1 MRKSQDSLLLGSAA
15 ASALAS
21 SSTLPDGKELKS
33 WEQALHFT
41 HTFYVNNQA
50 ANADDNGPGDQQKP
64 FRTIG
69 RAASQATSSPTFQ
82 ATSTRTPSTLRAAT
96 S

>member
-1 MRKSQDSLLLGSAA
+1 MRNLMILSALLTVSAA

-21 SSTLPDGKELKS
+21 SATLPDGKEFKS

-50 ANADDNGPGDQQKP
+50 ADNNGPGDQP
-64 FRTIG
+64 FRTID
-69 RAASQATSSPTFQ
+69 RAAPQA
-82 ATSTRTPSTLRAAT
+82 R
-96 S
+96 

>member
-1 MRKSQDSLLLGSAA
+1 MRNLMILSALLTVSAA

-21 SSTLPDGKELKS
+21 SATLPDGKEFKS
-33 WEQALHFT
+33 WKQPLHFT

-69 RAASQATSSPTFQ
+69 RAAPQA
-82 ATSTRTPSTLRAAT
+82 R
-96 S
+96 